1 MDVERVAL
9 REVQSQGSR
18 VATVGECSLFGVE
31 AVLGAERI
39 LVFAVEVIDTSVR
52 LAHPRLL
59 II

>member
-1 MDVERVAL
+1 MDVECVAL
-9 REVQSQGSR
+9 REVQSQRPR
-18 VATVGECSLFGVE
+18 VATVSECCLLGVE
-31 AVLGAERI
+31 AVLGAKRI

>member
-9 REVQSQGSR
+9 REVQSQGPR
-18 VATVGECSLFGVE
+18 VATVGECSLLGVE
-31 AVLGAERI
+31 AVLGAKRI